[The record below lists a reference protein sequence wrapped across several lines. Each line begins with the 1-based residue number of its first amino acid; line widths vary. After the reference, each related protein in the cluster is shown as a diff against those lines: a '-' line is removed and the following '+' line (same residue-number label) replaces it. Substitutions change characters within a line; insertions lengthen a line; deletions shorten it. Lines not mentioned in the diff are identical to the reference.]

1 MLRTFLIQ
9 IVSNIVF
16 YLKIIGLVTFSQG
29 YGRVQSFLFYLS
41 IPIDNAIWHARV
53 DVFCVLKPFI
63 KKKATN
69 TIKLHYSHILLLFI
83 FILLRFTYINFIVL
97 LIA

>member
-53 DVFCVLKPFI
+53 DAFCVLKPFI

-69 TIKLHYSHILLLFI
+69 NINLHYSHILLLFI